1 MEKVGIGS
9 KLYTAS
15 RGGYGGMLMVGMAT
29 TVAGLGLL
37 NPLSLG
43 AAVLLGGKT
52 VRDEKK
58 RMLQRRQADAKQAV
72 RKHIDEVT
80 FQVGKDSRDMLRR
93 TQRQLRDHFS
103 ALAEEVSTSIAA
115 SVAAAQ
121 SAVKTTAADRERRIR
136 DLKAELARIDGL
148 AERARKLVADAAT
161 AGRRHPVTSVP
172 ARRRTSRWVRP
183 CGCCCDAPSTP
194 TPTARRPP
202 AGCGTTWPGST
213 SRCGWPS
220 PAR

>member
-1 MEKVGIGS
+1 
-9 KLYTAS
+9 
-15 RGGYGGMLMVGMAT
+15 MVGMAT

-58 RMLQRRQADAKQAV
+58 RMLQRRQGDAKTAV
-72 RKHIDEVT
+72 RRHVDEVT

-103 ALAEEVSTSIAA
+103 ALADEVGTSIAA

-121 SAVKTTAADRERRIR
+121 SAVKTTSADRERRIR
-136 DLKAELARIDGL
+136 DLQAELARIDGL
-148 AERARKLVADAAT
+148 TERARKLVADAPA
-161 AGRRHPVTSVP
+161 ASRPVGSASAKP
-172 ARRRTSRWVRP
+172 LGSGAR
-183 CGCCCDAPSTP
+183 
-194 TPTARRPP
+194 
-202 AGCGTTWPGST
+202 
-213 SRCGWPS
+213 
-220 PAR
+220 